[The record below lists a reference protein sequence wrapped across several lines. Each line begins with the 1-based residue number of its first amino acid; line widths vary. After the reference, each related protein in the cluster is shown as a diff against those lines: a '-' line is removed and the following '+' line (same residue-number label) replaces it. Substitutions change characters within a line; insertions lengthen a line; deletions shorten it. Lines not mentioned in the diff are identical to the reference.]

1 MKKKILIIG
10 KKSFI
15 GSNLKNYLSKFFD
28 VNSISYDDIK
38 NKKKILFSESYIIN
52 TSLHKNYIGKKYDKK
67 FDFDREIVRKID
79 KKKFI
84 YFFLNSRKIYLP
96 KINITEL
103 SKLKPQNNYAKNKLI
118 TEKYLKKKLGNKLIS
133 LRISNVIGRRKF
145 KKNRNS
151 HNLFLDNFIK
161 YKMQNKKIIVND
173 DFKDFIT
180 IDHFCLI
187 IKNLINKNIHGT
199 FNVSLGRK
207 VYISE
212 ITKWLNKNYY
222 NNISFKKKNT
232 DSFTLSNKK
241 LLKRIPIKIT
251 KKQLKN
257 FCKKLKI

>member
-28 VNSISYDDIK
+28 VNSISYEDIK
-38 NKKKILFSESYIIN
+38 NKNKIFSSASYIIN
-52 TSLHKNYIGKKYDKK
+52 TAIHKNYINKKYDKK
-67 FDFDREIVRKID
+67 FDLDRKIITKLE

-96 KINITEL
+96 KFNISES
-103 SKLKPQNNYAKNKLI
+103 SKLKPKDNYAKNKLI
-118 TEKYLKKKLGNKLIS
+118 TEKYLKKKLGNQLVS

-145 KKNRNS
+145 KKNRNN

-161 YKMQNKKIIVND
+161 YKRKKKIIIVND

-180 IDHFCLI
+180 INQLCLI
-187 IKNLINKNIHGT
+187 IKILIRKNINGI
-199 FNVSLGRK
+199 FNASLGEK
-207 VYISE
+207 IYISE
-212 ITKWLNKNYY
+212 ITKWLSKSYY
-222 NNISFKKKNT
+222 KKLYFKKQNI

-241 LLKRIPIKIT
+241 LLKRISIKIN
-251 KKQLKN
+251 KMQLKN

>member
-15 GSNLKNYLSKFFD
+15 GSNLEKYLSNFFD
-28 VNSISYDDIK
+28 VNSISYKDIK
-38 NKKKILFSESYIIN
+38 NKNKIFFSASHIIN
-52 TSLHKNYIGKKYDKK
+52 TSIHKNYIKQKYDKK
-67 FDFDREIVRKID
+67 FDLDRKIVT
-79 KKKFI
+79 KLGKNKFI

-96 KINITEL
+96 KANITEL
-103 SKLKPQNNYAKNKLI
+103 SKPKPQNNYAKNKLI
-118 TEKYLKKKLGNKLIS
+118 TEKYLKKKLGNQLVS
-133 LRISNVIGRRKF
+133 LRISNVIGKRKF
-145 KKNRNS
+145 KKKRNT

-161 YKMQNKKIIVND
+161 YKKKNKKITVND

-180 IDHFCLI
+180 INHFCLI
-187 IKNLINKNIHGT
+187 IKSFITKNINGI
-199 FNVSLGRK
+199 FNVSLGEK

-222 NNISFKKKNT
+222 NKLYFKKENT

-241 LLKRIPIKIT
+241 LLKRISIKIN
-251 KKQLKN
+251 KKQLRN